1 MLLQLGAQLWALL
14 QQLIRHCQQL
24 IQIHRPVMIA
34 AVTSAV
40 ALTSVSVTTV
50 IAAVAAAAV
59 VAVTRRPALAP
70 AFPFLSRATATAG
83 APTRVLPLCR
93 GGCRGAL
100 CGEQKVRVRVW
111 AKLGDWLCMVG
122 SYRRLRRC

>member
-14 QQLIRHCQQL
+14 QQLIRHRQQL

-40 ALTSVSVTTV
+40 ALTSVSVATV
-50 IAAVAAAAV
+50 FAAAAAM

-93 GGCRGAL
+93 GGRRGAL
-100 CGEQKVRVRVW
+100 CGEQKVCVRVW
-111 AKLGDWLCMVG
+111 ANLGDWLCMVG
-122 SYRRLRRC
+122 SYRRLRRR

>member
-14 QQLIRHCQQL
+14 QQLIRHRQQL

-34 AVTSAV
+34 AVTSVV
-40 ALTSVSVTTV
+40 ALTSVSVATV
-50 IAAVAAAAV
+50 IAAAAAAM

-111 AKLGDWLCMVG
+111 AKLGDWLYMRG
-122 SYRRLRRC
+122 SYRRLRRR